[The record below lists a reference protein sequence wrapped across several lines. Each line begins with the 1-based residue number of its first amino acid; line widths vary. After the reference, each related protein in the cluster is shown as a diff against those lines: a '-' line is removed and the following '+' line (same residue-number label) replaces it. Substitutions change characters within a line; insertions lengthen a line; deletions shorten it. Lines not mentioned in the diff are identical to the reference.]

1 MIMSYKDILQQQIKE
16 LEERISKYN
25 GDKSILE
32 NELQKLRMAEFE
44 EDIRISDTK
53 QLLKG

>member
-1 MIMSYKDILQQQIKE
+1 MSYKDILQQQIKE
-16 LEERISKYN
+16 LEERIAKYN

-32 NELQKLRMAEFE
+32 NQLQKLRMAEFE

>member
-1 MIMSYKDILQQQIKE
+1 MSYKDLLQQQIKE
-16 LEERISKYN
+16 LEERIAKYN

-32 NELQKLRMAEFE
+32 NQLQNLRRAEFE
-44 EDIRISDTK
+44 EDIRVSDGQ

>member
-1 MIMSYKDILQQQIKE
+1 MPYKDLLQKQIKE
-16 LEERISKYN
+16 LEERIAKFN

-32 NELQKLRMAEFE
+32 NQLQKLRMAEFE
-44 EDIRISDTK
+44 EDIRESDTK

>member
-1 MIMSYKDILQQQIKE
+1 MSYKDILQQQIKE